1 MVAMGHQSAVRMH
14 GRTLTRWQAI
24 TCWSSSHRSNNEA
37 SCLTPPP
44 HALCCAACA
53 RVLSCTVAGG
63 APTPWVVELV
73 AVVVAVFF
81 AGAGLLPAL
90 AVPARLRDPFEL
102 LDVELVPPALELE
115 AAVVDGGGG
124 GGMVLRWRPLD
135 EACFGGGGVL

>member
-1 MVAMGHQSAVRMH
+1 MVRMH

-44 HALCCAACA
+44 HALRCAACA
-53 RVLSCTVAGG
+53 RVLSCVVAGG
-63 APTPWVVELV
+63 ATPLCVVEV
-73 AVVVAVFF
+73 VVVVVAVFF

-90 AVPARLRDPFEL
+90 AVPARLRDPFKL

-124 GGMVLRWRPLD
+124 GGMVLRWTPLD
-135 EACFGGGGVL
+135 VVCFCGGGVL

>member
-1 MVAMGHQSAVRMH
+1 MVKMH
-14 GRTLTRWQAI
+14 ERTLTRWQAI
-24 TCWSSSHRSNNEA
+24 TCWSSSHRSNKEA

-44 HALCCAACA
+44 HALRCAACA
-53 RVLSCTVAGG
+53 RVLSCVVAGG
-63 APTPWVVELV
+63 ATPRCVVDVVVV
-73 AVVVAVFF
+73 AVAVFF

-135 EACFGGGGVL
+135 EVCFCGGGVL

>member
-1 MVAMGHQSAVRMH
+1 MVRMYE
-14 GRTLTRWQAI
+14 RALTRWQAI

-53 RVLSCTVAGG
+53 RVLSCVVAGS
-63 APTPWVVELV
+63 ATPRCVVDV
-73 AVVVAVFF
+73 VVVVVAGFF

-124 GGMVLRWRPLD
+124 GGMVLRWKPLD
-135 EACFGGGGVL
+135 EVCFCGGGVL

>member
-1 MVAMGHQSAVRMH
+1 MVKMH
-14 GRTLTRWQAI
+14 ERTLTRWQAI

-44 HALCCAACA
+44 HALRCAACA
-53 RVLSCTVAGG
+53 RVLSCVVAGG
-63 APTPWVVELV
+63 ATPLCVVD
-73 AVVVAVFF
+73 VVAVFF

-90 AVPARLRDPFEL
+90 AVPARLRDPLEL

-124 GGMVLRWRPLD
+124 GGMVLRWNPLA

>member
-1 MVAMGHQSAVRMH
+1 MVRMH
-14 GRTLTRWQAI
+14 ERPLTRWQAI

-44 HALCCAACA
+44 HALRCAACA
-53 RVLSCTVAGG
+53 RVRSCVVAGG
-63 APTPWVVELV
+63 ATPLCVVDV
-73 AVVVAVFF
+73 AVVVVAAFF
-81 AGAGLLPAL
+81 TGAGLLPAL

-124 GGMVLRWRPLD
+124 GGMVLRWKPLD
-135 EACFGGGGVL
+135 VVCFGGGGVL

>member
-1 MVAMGHQSAVRMH
+1 MVKMH
-14 GRTLTRWQAI
+14 ERTLTRWQAI

-44 HALCCAACA
+44 HALRCAACA
-53 RVLSCTVAGG
+53 RVLSCVVAGG
-63 APTPWVVELV
+63 ATPRCVVDV
-73 AVVVAVFF
+73 VVVVVAVFF

-124 GGMVLRWRPLD
+124 GGMVLRWKPLD
-135 EACFGGGGVL
+135 EVCFCGGGVL

>member
-1 MVAMGHQSAVRMH
+1 MVRLHERA
-14 GRTLTRWQAI
+14 LTRWQAI

-44 HALCCAACA
+44 HALRCAACA
-53 RVLSCTVAGG
+53 RVLSCVVGGG
-63 APTPWVVELV
+63 ATPLCVVEV
-73 AVVVAVFF
+73 VVVVVAAFF

-90 AVPARLRDPFEL
+90 AVPARLRDPLEL

-124 GGMVLRWRPLD
+124 GGMVLRWKPQED
-135 EACFGGGGVL
+135 VCFCGGGVL

>member
-1 MVAMGHQSAVRMH
+1 MH
-14 GRTLTRWQAI
+14 ARALTRWQAI

-44 HALCCAACA
+44 HALRCAACA
-53 RVLSCTVAGG
+53 RVLSCVVWGG
-63 APTPWVVELV
+63 PTPLC
-73 AVVVAVFF
+73 VVVVVVADIAVFF

>member
-1 MVAMGHQSAVRMH
+1 MVRMH
-14 GRTLTRWQAI
+14 ERTLTRWQAI

-44 HALCCAACA
+44 HALRCAACA
-53 RVLSCTVAGG
+53 RVLSCVVAGG
-63 APTPWVVELV
+63 ATPRCVVDVVVV
-73 AVVVAVFF
+73 AVAVFF

-124 GGMVLRWRPLD
+124 GGMVLRWTPLD
-135 EACFGGGGVL
+135 VVCFCGGGVL